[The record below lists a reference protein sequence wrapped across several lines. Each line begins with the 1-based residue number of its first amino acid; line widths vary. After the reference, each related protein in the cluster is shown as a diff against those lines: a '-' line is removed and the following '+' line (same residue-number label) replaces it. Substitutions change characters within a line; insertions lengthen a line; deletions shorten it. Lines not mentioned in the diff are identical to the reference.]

1 MTKKIC
7 STCNRILPIE
17 DFETSSNKKGTFTRA
32 VCRTCNQGKREAH
45 NSKTPY
51 NYLTYLTTQ
60 LKSTRR
66 DSGIEWEIDK
76 DYIHKIWDKQKG
88 KCNITGLNMTWSK
101 GNGVIR
107 YSASIDRM
115 NSNVGYVIGNIQL
128 VCSMINIMKNN
139 LSDSEL
145 YWWSKAIVEHK
156 EKHIEN

>member
-1 MTKKIC
+1 
-7 STCNRILPIE
+7 
-17 DFETSSNKKGTFTRA
+17 
-32 VCRTCNQGKREAH
+32 
-45 NSKTPY
+45 
-51 NYLTYLTTQ
+51 
-60 LKSTRR
+60 
-66 DSGIEWEIDK
+66 
-76 DYIHKIWDKQKG
+76 
-88 KCNITGLNMTWSK
+88 MTWSK

-128 VCSMINIMKNN
+128 VCSIINIMKNN